1 MKRVL
6 RAGLVAAVL
15 AGAAAPAA
23 AATTPPDPA
32 PGGPQRPFEPDVA
45 GPRNLDSL
53 QVTATKGEG
62 RSVTV
67 AFDRRS
73 RTAEGTVPAGAR
85 RFVFLFDRAISFN
98 PQAFPTCART
108 VITEDGP
115 DACPPG
121 SQVGSGIGTSFDG
134 TEQPV
139 LVFNTRVGSLPG
151 VLVVLPETNVVLEQT
166 FERVSTPYRG
176 TYRWTLDE
184 ILPPTSV
191 PPQDR
196 AGTSRFRLAFGATT
210 HRHGRPIGFAETS
223 ARPGT
228 PMRFGLWSEFVTGQV
243 VLPTSTTAL
252 R

>member
-1 MKRVL
+1 MKSVL
-6 RAGLVAAVL
+6 RTGLAATVLVVL
-15 AGAAAPAA
+15 AVPAA
-23 AATTPPDPA
+23 AATAPPDPA
-32 PGGPQRPFEPDVA
+32 PGGPQRPFEPDVT

-53 QVTATKGEG
+53 QVTATKDEG

-98 PQAFPTCART
+98 PEAFPTCART
-108 VITEDGP
+108 TIVTDGA

-121 SQVGSGIGTSFDG
+121 SHVGRGIGTSFDG
-134 TEQPV
+134 SEQPV
-139 LVFNTRVGSLPG
+139 LAFNTRIGALPG
-151 VLVVLPETNVVLEQT
+151 VLVVLPETGVILEQT
-166 FERVSTPYRG
+166 FERVSTPYQG
-176 TYRWTLDE
+176 TYRWALDE

-196 AGTSRFRLAFGATT
+196 AGTSRFRLSFGATT

-228 PMRFGLWSEFVTGQV
+228 PLRFGLWSEFVTGQKA
-243 VLPTSTTAL
+243 LPTSTTTFQ
-252 R
+252 